1 MSLEAGAKNTLVV
14 SCIAGVLGILLS
26 AATQSDL
33 PGRVSQLLVDA
44 SFGLL
49 PLTIFWVIVA
59 GYIVGMGLPIVAS
72 YVILAIFA
80 VGALAELGVPPIA
93 AHMISYWVAVVSAV
107 THPWHSQHMR
117 QPIALSILQD
127 GNQALK
133 QASMI

>member
-1 MSLEAGAKNTLVV
+1 MV

-44 SFGLL
+44 SGGLL
-49 PLTIFWVIVA
+49 PITIFWVIVA

-80 VGALAELGVPPIA
+80 VGARNNFV
-93 AHMISYWVAVVSAV
+93 
-107 THPWHSQHMR
+107 
-117 QPIALSILQD
+117 
-127 GNQALK
+127 
-133 QASMI
+133 